1 MNDIHL
7 QRFCYHPEA
16 TLGVVKLEGT
26 RFYSIECPWMNNEK
40 NISCIPVGSYKMHW
54 RDSPRFGWTWEL
66 QDVPDR
72 SYILIHVAN
81 FTSDI
86 EGCIGLGMGLMGDKI
101 AVARSRDAL
110 REFEK
115 LTKESEWQLV
125 ISNAPYAGL

>member
-7 QRFCYHPEA
+7 QRFCYHPEG

-40 NISCIPVGSYKMHW
+40 NISCIPVGSYEMQW
-54 RDSPRFGWTWEL
+54 RKSPRFGWTWEL

-81 FTSDI
+81 FASDI
-86 EGCIGLGMGLMGDKI
+86 EGCIGLGMELMGDRV
-101 AVARSRDAL
+101 AVSRSRDAL
-110 REFEK
+110 REFEE
-115 LTKESEWQLV
+115 LTKESPWQLV